1 MFKIGTSW
9 VRGIVGEGLTSELA
23 VRFGCAF
30 GSWADGNTVVLGMDS
45 RNSSPMLKSAVISG
59 LMYAGCRIMDLD
71 LCPTPLVSFA
81 VRELGASGGISISG
95 SHNDSRWNALKF
107 IGPDGVLLGS
117 DKSEELL
124 DIFHASDFSPDPERL
139 FNQEIRPIDMTEEYL
154 SHLISFVDAEKIR
167 KQAFTV
173 AVDFRYGTCCK
184 IAEKLMEKL
193 GCSLVKINAEPLM
206 PPSYAPAPGS
216 VNMSELSRLVVEA
229 DADIGAAINV
239 DGDRISFVTESGR
252 ILSEEMTLP
261 LVAINR
267 LSRRSGPIVTNYST
281 SSVIDW
287 LAAKHDTD
295 LIRTQVGEAH
305 VMNRGLEE
313 GAILAGEGS
322 GGVAAL
328 PVTMT
333 YDGLLSLEMLLETMA
348 VTGRTTEDFTR
359 EFPRFFMK
367 KEEIICQPS
376 NAYRTLELFR
386 VSQKNI
392 DPECGDGVR
401 LTIPDGWIHVRVSD
415 TESLIRV
422 IAETSNEKSLSD
434 LFGKTI
440 MQIRTTLEENFGEKF

>member
-30 GSWADGNTVVLGMDS
+30 GSWADGDTVVLGMDS

-59 LMYAGCRIMDLD
+59 LMYSGCRIMDLD
-71 LCPTPLVSFA
+71 LCPTPLISFA

-107 IGPDGVLLGS
+107 IGPDGVLLGT

-139 FNQEIRPIDMTEEYL
+139 FNQEIIPVDLTEEYL
-154 SHLISFVDAEKIR
+154 AHLTSFVDAEKI
-167 KQAFTV
+167 KKESFTV
-173 AVDFRYGTCCK
+173 AVDFRFGTCCK
-184 IAEKLMEKL
+184 ITEKLMEKL
-193 GCSLVKINAEPLM
+193 GCRLVKLNPEALLPAK
-206 PPSYAPAPGS
+206 YAPAPGS
-216 VNMSELSRLVVEA
+216 VNMSDLSCAVLESK
-229 DADIGAAINV
+229 ADIGAAINV
-239 DGDRISFVTESGR
+239 DGDRLSFVTESGR

-267 LSRRSGPIVTNYST
+267 LGRRSGPIVTNYST

-287 LAAKHDTD
+287 LAEKHETN

-333 YDGLLSLEMLLETMA
+333 YDGLLSLEMVLETMA
-348 VTGRTTEDFTR
+348 TTGRTTEDFTR

-367 KEEIICQPS
+367 KEEIFCHPS

-386 VSQKNI
+386 LSQENI

-401 LTIPDGWIHVRVSD
+401 LTVPDGWVHVRVSD

-422 IAETSNEKSLSD
+422 IAETGSEKTVSD
-434 LFGKTI
+434 LFERTVR
-440 MQIRTTLEENFGEKF
+440 QIRSALTENFEGRS